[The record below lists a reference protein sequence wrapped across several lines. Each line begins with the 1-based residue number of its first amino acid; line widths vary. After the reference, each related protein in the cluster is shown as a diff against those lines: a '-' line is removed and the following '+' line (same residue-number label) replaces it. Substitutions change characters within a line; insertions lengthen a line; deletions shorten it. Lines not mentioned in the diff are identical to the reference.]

1 MSMYN
6 QNTTDV
12 DIDFVFMST
21 QTNLG
26 TINAAVDWAD
36 ATAES
41 ANVLGVIITD
51 GTDVATNLVTGRL
64 STWSLISGS
73 PSFSQLPML
82 LQADE
87 GSTSVYV
94 SGVLRD
100 GTPTFAADDIDLI
113 FHIEY
118 L

>member
-1 MSMYN
+1 MLN
-6 QNTTDV
+6 L
-12 DIDFVFMST
+12 IDPPHKDNIKHVR
-21 QTNLG
+21 
-26 TINAAVDWAD
+26 
-36 ATAES
+36 
-41 ANVLGVIITD
+41 IITD